1 MIANLPQR
9 IIRCLE
15 FAGFSGD
22 KVREYYLCK
31 IGK

>member
-22 KVREYYLCK
+22 KVKFLF
-31 IGK
+31 II